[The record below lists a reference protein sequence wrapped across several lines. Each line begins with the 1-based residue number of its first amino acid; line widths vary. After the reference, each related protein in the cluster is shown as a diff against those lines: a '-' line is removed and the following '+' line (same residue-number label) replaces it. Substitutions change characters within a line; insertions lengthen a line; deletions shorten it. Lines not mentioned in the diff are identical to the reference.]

1 MTMKKILIIFLSL
14 ILAVGCSS
22 EFDPRGGSR
31 KSIVD
36 GGGQLND
43 YGDGDLIENGSD
55 NASQISAFINKYE
68 GIYYLDGQVKYKL
81 KNGKLYENRS
91 WQFTEVTSGITVE
104 PNGVK
109 MQISNLGDEGKIEV
123 LNFRR
128 QGDSKDGFSSYSSF
142 ILVKEDAV
150 DTSMHRIGQS
160 SSLTSFKGTYK
171 SEGEKF
177 LSIDGA
183 GNIYFKEAVSG
194 SHVSIRGKDLTI
206 ADSYNKN
213 IITFEEG
220 NVYYRKYA
228 RSGDDDV
235 TVYSCS
241 VTRDFIE
248 SLGEVAYANSD
259 RNTVKKDKT
268 KIVVELNKFEVNDKG
283 VSIKLGSNPQSYPDC
298 FIIADGSGYIMK
310 EAKYAILKGN
320 TITVFESKYKVSYT
334 LTFSE
339 DRSECAYT
347 KGGST
352 IILNRI

>member
-14 ILAVGCSS
+14 IIAVGCSS
-22 EFDPRGGSR
+22 KLDPNELEE
-31 KSIVD
+31 SIEVG

-43 YGDGDLIENGSD
+43 YGNGDLIENGSED
-55 NASQISAFINKYE
+55 ASQISAFINKYE

-142 ILVKEDAV
+142 ILTKEDSV
-150 DTSMHRIGQS
+150 DTSMHKIGQS
-160 SSLTSFKGTYK
+160 ASLTSFKGTYK
-171 SEGEKF
+171 SSKGEKF
-177 LSIDGA
+177 LSIDDA
-183 GNIYFKEAVSG
+183 GNIYFKQAVSG
-194 SHVSIRGKDLTI
+194 SHVSIKGKDLTI
-206 ADSYNKN
+206 ADNYNKSV
-213 IITFEEG
+213 IKFKEG
-220 NVYYRKYA
+220 NTVYRKYA

-248 SLGEVAYANSD
+248 SLGEVAYANNDSKIE
-259 RNTVKKDKT
+259 VK
-268 KIVVELNKFEVNDKG
+268 LNKFKEDPNNDKTE
-283 VSIKLGSNPQSYPDC
+283 QSYPGG
-298 FIIADGSGYIMK
+298 ISTKVPGYTK
-310 EAKYAILKGN
+310 KDTKYAILKGN
-320 TITVFESKYKVSYT
+320 TITVFESKYKVNYT
-334 LTFSE
+334 LTFNQ
-339 DRSECAYT
+339 DKSECVYT

-352 IILNRI
+352 VTLNRL